1 MPEPYYKFVFLI
13 SLNQI
18 KVIYDFLGDNAV
30 VTIEECDTGI
40 ACDGL
45 AMSSCPVTEP
55 TIVKP
60 TQVPGTD
67 VTIDPNAVNV
77 NPVSENPDITEVITS
92 SGNILKAFGFII
104 AFVVMLV

>member
-1 MPEPYYKFVFLI
+1 M
-13 SLNQI
+13 
-18 KVIYDFLGDNAV
+18 GDNAV

-45 AMSSCPVTEP
+45 VMPSCEP
-55 TIVKP
+55 IKP
-60 TQVPGTD
+60 TTIDRED

-77 NPVSENPDITEVITS
+77 NPVSENPGITDDTS

-104 AFVVMLV
+104 AVLAMFV

>member
-1 MPEPYYKFVFLI
+1 M
-13 SLNQI
+13 
-18 KVIYDFLGDNAV
+18 GDNAV

-45 AMSSCPVTEP
+45 VMPSCE
-55 TIVKP
+55 TIVTTTP
-60 TQVPGTD
+60 IDETTIDRED

-77 NPVSENPDITEVITS
+77 NPVSENPGITDDTS

-104 AFVVMLV
+104 AVLAMFV